1 MQQPPSDSHIS
12 AENALGIAVPELH
25 SAPVFYPAGTRLIW
39 ISGAGE
45 IDSIDCGEAA
55 LRLRASVPVICHRQW
70 SEARAG
76 TEIEACLDV
85 MELFAFVRPARF
97 CLPTPRGL
105 AAQLSL
111 PMPSEA
117 EDMADAIAAV
127 RAAVRAAKD
136 LCIAGPSS
144 ETSSAVR
151 CRRLLHLIDDSVAKL
166 LFVLLTFFFVF

>member
-12 AENALGIAVPELH
+12 AGNALGIAIPELH
-25 SAPVFYPAGTRLIW
+25 SAPAFYPAGTRLIW
-39 ISGAGE
+39 ISEAGE
-45 IDSIDCGEAA
+45 IDSIDRGEAA
-55 LRLRASVPVICHRQW
+55 LRLRASVPVICHRRW

-111 PMPSEA
+111 PMPS
-117 EDMADAIAAV
+117 
-127 RAAVRAAKD
+127 
-136 LCIAGPSS
+136 LS
-144 ETSSAVR
+144 
-151 CRRLLHLIDDSVAKL
+151 LIHI
-166 LFVLLTFFFVF
+166 